1 MIQLTS
7 TLNSFVRPRKE
18 GDIVFI
24 DFNVNLLQRTYKEV
38 VVDGETYVKNGTEEI
53 NYTSEMSRNG
63 EESRFNSFLDYG
75 VEGLFDL
82 KLEKH
87 YSVHL
92 DYLKSF
98 VDNINYSS
106 VDYVSWAS
114 VLFKLGFFPKIIKG
128 VYNGKREEQSFYNNN
143 INCVVYGYGFQN
155 LLFYKIHLKDFL
167 LLPLQVKKSFF
178 NFDSIGRQVYDKY
191 SININQDLDIK
202 MALEMFKKVI
212 SNKEYKSY

>member
-18 GDIVFI
+18 GDIVFL
-24 DFNVNLLQRTYKEV
+24 DFNVNLLQRTYKQV
-38 VVDGETYVKNGTEEI
+38 VVDGETYVKNGTEEV

-63 EESRFNSFLDYG
+63 DESRFNRLLDYG

-87 YSVHL
+87 YSVNM

-98 VDNINYSS
+98 IDRTIYSS

-114 VLFKLGFFPKIIKG
+114 VLFNLGFFPKIIKG
-128 VYNGKREEQSFYNNN
+128 VYNGKNEEQSFYKNN
-143 INCVVYGYGFQN
+143 INCVVHGYGFQN
-155 LLFYKIHLKDFL
+155 LLFYKIHIKDFL
-167 LLPLQVKKSFF
+167 LLPLEVKKSFF
-178 NFDSIGRQVYDKY
+178 NYDSIERQVYKKF
-191 SININQDLDIK
+191 SININQDLDVK

-212 SNKEYKSY
+212 SNKEYKR